1 VLDATHNDS
10 ASLESD
16 LEIESVDL
24 QRQLV
29 LSYKDMP
36 AVRSD
41 ALRRGRHPFYDGV
54 EGLMLDHTSPL
65 ESANRRGS
73 TLDAGDGL
81 LVEELVSTS
90 TAARGGAI
98 GGTHSLRAV
107 APRRAPGLPAVTRK
121 DNILSTGESPKR
133 ELKAYRTL
141 PSLKSRTAVV
151 LVPLSRHCAAAS
163 ACQSQYCEA
172 IDASGPACIIAIVH
186 HDPPPGIVSL
196 TYGSP
201 PAEAPDSGYV
211 FALTIRPRES
221 DGNGRSASAREL
233 LELIVLA
240 IRSGRRR

>member
-16 LEIESVDL
+16 LEIERVDL

-29 LSYKDMP
+29 LSYTDMP

-54 EGLMLDHTSPL
+54 EGLMLDDTSPL

-73 TLDAGDGL
+73 TLDAGDG
-81 LVEELVSTS
+81 
-90 TAARGGAI
+90 
-98 GGTHSLRAV
+98 GTHSLRAV
-107 APRRAPGLPAVTRK
+107 APRRAPALPAVTRK
-121 DNILSTGESPKR
+121 DNILSTGESLKR

-172 IDASGPACIIAIVH
+172 IDASRPASIIAIVH

-196 TYGSP
+196 TYGSS
-201 PAEAPDSGYV
+201 PAEAPDRGYGS
-211 FALTIRPRES
+211 P
-221 DGNGRSASAREL
+221 
-233 LELIVLA
+233 
-240 IRSGRRR
+240 